1 METGHRRARRN
12 AKRAGLVAVGAV
24 AFAYL
29 SFQVGFKPYIERVQE
44 AMDRPQQERSGEADP
59 PSSPPDASS
68 VEYRRIKLLL
78 SSDVFYN
85 LYLST
90 ENHHEWYYGVC

>member
-1 METGHRRARRN
+1 MAHGPDQISFYPHFFTGGRRGDVQTAKPDMETGNRRARRN
-12 AKRAGLVAVGAV
+12 AMRAGLVAVGAV

-44 AMDRPQQERSGEADP
+44 AMDRPHQKRGGEADP

-68 VEYRRIKLLL
+68 GE
-78 SSDVFYN
+78 
-85 LYLST
+85 
-90 ENHHEWYYGVC
+90 